1 MLSTDST
8 MLAGWLTACGL
19 TCTLSHGEES
29 QSFYIKLILG
39 QQSFRETSLILT
51 RNVGTTLWKEPNLGQ
66 VRVIFSFFLWIS
78 FTFHFLVSPALSC
91 IEGHRKSYLLCV
103 SPNQPFSHPQTFERD
118 IEHQKREPSFYDTIR
133 GTMVQTLNNME
144 ELRDSEFGRPK
155 PRHGLKLL
163 YWFANNYIVF
173 NEDHQM
179 VAQYDPDDGD
189 FGFHPFH
196 NRLECGNNDCR
207 RLLPD
212 DGNQFFEV
220 GNLHFSVSKSM
231 PKYVWKDYSGYPGD
245 SNMDRLIIS
254 MRPDEIVDKVYVTQH
269 DDLMT
274 FDPVN
279 TYRISRGLLMIIC
292 GHRSAGMSLGD
303 FLNQVGYST
312 HRSSIYSCE
321 SSAWRPAPSSTHRV
335 TTIKM
340 QAEPVAPPGFWDSFC
355 TIL

>member
-1 MLSTDST
+1 MWEQL
-8 MLAGWLTACGL
+8 CG
-19 TCTLSHGEES
+19 
-29 QSFYIKLILG
+29 K
-39 QQSFRETSLILT
+39 
-51 RNVGTTLWKEPNLGQ
+51 
-66 VRVIFSFFLWIS
+66 
-78 FTFHFLVSPALSC
+78 
-91 IEGHRKSYLLCV
+91 
-103 SPNQPFSHPQTFERD
+103 NQTWA
-118 IEHQKREPSFYDTIR
+118 R